1 MRGKKVRAGVHKSGC
16 VEASAGTLVGGTR
29 GSVSRYTAARVGKVS
44 QIGEAE
50 IGQSP

>member
-1 MRGKKVRAGVHKSGC
+1 MVRGKRVHKPGC
-16 VEASAGTLVGGTR
+16 VEASEGGTLVEGTK
-29 GSVSRYTAARVGKVS
+29 GSVSGYTAARVGKAS